1 MISIIDLQNALG
13 NMQGKIIHKKFRN
26 KKNNAKK
33 RGLDFD
39 LHNED
44 AILLSDKLSGKGV
57 CDYTG
62 LPFCMRTPGSGMY
75 PSLERIDDRVG
86 YVRGNVCV
94 VGARPN
100 QLKDIFYDKTNK
112 YSHGLG
118 LSSADIEFMRYMTR
132 VMTQDHMEG
141 LTKKY
146 IPTTRINLKGE
157 LNMLPQEDPRGEY
170 AKQISKDILGLP
182 EPVAV
187 ADLPIDVEIAAG
199 YAEMCKFLYKNK
211 REVTITFAQFKVAYT
226 AKKCIITGKDLDEDK
241 IPFILDNNAPVEA
254 GNVKFVDSGAGE
266 HMNNL
271 LSATGM
277 SFSDLA
283 KNLRKFA

>member
-13 NMQGKIIHKKFRN
+13 HIDGGLIHKKFNN

-33 RGLDFD
+33 RNLEFD

-44 AILLSDKLSGKGV
+44 AILLASKLLGKGV

-62 LPFCMRTPGSGMY
+62 LPFSMHVAGRDMY
-75 PSLERIDDRVG
+75 PSLERIDDRLG

-112 YSHGLG
+112 HRNGLG
-118 LSSADIEFMRYMTR
+118 LSSEDIDFMRHMTR
-132 VMTQDHMEG
+132 VMTPKYMEE

-182 EPVAV
+182 EPVAMP
-187 ADLPIDVEIAAG
+187 DLPIDVEIAAG
-199 YAEMCKFLYKNK
+199 YAEMCKFLHKNK